1 MKVFKFLLKLGG
13 ALLAIAGALYMIV
26 TYLDEIKALFVGLCN
41 RASDYCGKLQD
52 DEYAD
57 YAD

>member
-1 MKVFKFLLKLGG
+1 MKGLKFLVKLGG
-13 ALLAIAGALYMIV
+13 ALLAIAGAAYMIV
-26 TYLDEIKALFVGLCN
+26 TYLDEIKVLFTDVCN
-41 RASDYCGKLQD
+41 RLSGYCATLKD

>member
-1 MKVFKFLLKLGG
+1 MKALKFLVKLGG
-13 ALLAIAGALYMIV
+13 ALLAIAGAAYMIV
-26 TYLDEIKALFVGLCN
+26 TYLDEIKVLFSDVCN
-41 RASDYCGKLQD
+41 RLSDCCSGLKN